1 MKDKILLSIETS
13 CDDTSLAI
21 FKNNK
26 LLSLKSATSLN
37 EYQKY
42 GGIIP
47 EIAARSHEK
56 NINLVLNECLK
67 FSEIKKEDITDI
79 AYTALP
85 GLPGSLHVGKV
96 YAKTLSYLL
105 NANLIPVDHMMGHAF
120 SFSIDNDNEIKYP
133 FLSLVISGGNTI
145 LYLFKSS
152 RKYIILNQTTDDAV
166 GECLDKIGRALNL
179 PYPGGISLDKIY
191 NQKKS
196 NLKCIPH
203 LNENKSFSF
212 SGIKSF
218 ATNCINTC
226 KMKKTKLDSVALGS
240 TCLKWCIDDL
250 LMKVKFYAKKY
261 SIKDIAIG
269 GGVAAN
275 NLLNNEIKKI
285 KDFNFFIT
293 EKKYCGDNAAM
304 IGQYV
309 ILSNYKT
316 II

>member
-120 SFSIDNDNEIKYP
+120 SFSIDKKIKIKYP

-145 LYLFKSS
+145 LYLFKSVS
-152 RKYIILNQTTDDAV
+152 KYVIVNQTMDDAV
-166 GECLDKIGRALNL
+166 GECLDKIGRSLDL
-179 PYPGGISLDKIY
+179 PYPGGISLDKTY
-191 NQKKS
+191 SEKKN

-203 LNENKSFSF
+203 LKENAQFSF
-212 SGIKSF
+212 SGIKSY
-218 ATNCINTC
+218 ATNYINTC
-226 KMKKTKLDSVALGS
+226 KMKKTKLDTVALGS
-240 TCLKWCIDDL
+240 TCLK
-250 LMKVKFYAKKY
+250 
-261 SIKDIAIG
+261 
-269 GGVAAN
+269 
-275 NLLNNEIKKI
+275 
-285 KDFNFFIT
+285 
-293 EKKYCGDNAAM
+293 
-304 IGQYV
+304 
-309 ILSNYKT
+309 
-316 II
+316 